1 MFLYGFVQNFKKLMI
16 LPLEIVSF
24 HYQAV
29 QGNYEAWYDFC
40 VLSALDGLGQLPYGV
55 LILNN
60 ITLKSVT
67 V

>member
-1 MFLYGFVQNFKKLMI
+1 MI
-16 LPLEIVSF
+16 LSFEIVSF
-24 HYQAV
+24 HYLAV

-55 LILNN
+55 LNN
-60 ITLKSVT
+60 ITLRSVA

>member
-1 MFLYGFVQNFKKLMI
+1 MI
-16 LPLEIVSF
+16 LPFETVSF

-29 QGNYEAWYDFC
+29 QGNYEAWYDFS
-40 VLSALDGLGQLPYGV
+40 VLSALDGLRQLPYGV

-60 ITLKSVT
+60 ITLRSVA

>member
-1 MFLYGFVQNFKKLMI
+1 MV
-16 LPLEIVSF
+16 LPFEIVSF
-24 HYQAV
+24 HYQGV

-60 ITLKSVT
+60 IILKSVA